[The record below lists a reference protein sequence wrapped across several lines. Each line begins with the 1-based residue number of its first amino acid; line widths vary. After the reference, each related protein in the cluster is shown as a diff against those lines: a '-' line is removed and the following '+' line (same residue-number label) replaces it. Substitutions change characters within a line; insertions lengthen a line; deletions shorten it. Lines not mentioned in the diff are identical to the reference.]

1 MPLGR
6 RKRSLVQ
13 CWDGEHRLT
22 GWSLTSVQIMEN
34 SVQERRG
41 TLLVRLVSNFSS
53 KGWKILYK
61 FVTGLP
67 RWSYVGQSLS
77 LGERSEEA
85 RLPFRKSILFKSWPI
100 CIKKYAQSC
109 VMLLNSGLKS
119 RLISDVWKNT
129 ESMFRE
135 SATSLTLLR
144 GRRKLDL
151 VSGYHNLRYR
161 HWSPKTGIEEY

>member
-1 MPLGR
+1 MQPTYDSSVFDLQSRMPLGR

-85 RLPFRKSILFKSWPI
+85 RLPFRKSIFFKSCPI
-100 CIKKYAQSC
+100 CIIKHGQSC
-109 VMLLNSGLKS
+109 WQQLAVMYNNVQTACPDLSNK
-119 RLISDVWKNT
+119 LI
-129 ESMFRE
+129 
-135 SATSLTLLR
+135 LGIHLR
-144 GRRKLDL
+144 GFRPPG
-151 VSGYHNLRYR
+151 VH
-161 HWSPKTGIEEY
+161 